1 VSLSLFLRASAQA
14 EHSEAG
20 KRRIFGCGL
29 SLPGK
34 HHYYQLIDVLN
45 IIRYSER
52 AMSLAIRDY
61 HPAPVQDEDFWQ
73 KLGIPPRGARLY
85 TALRDGLAY
94 EVFERLAHYTDL
106 NRSTLA
112 EHLGIAP
119 ATLQRR
125 LKVRRFNAEESD
137 RLFRLAAV
145 YKAALD
151 LFEGDAPATRRWLAN
166 PVYGLGNRQ
175 PLEMLTT
182 SAEAQA
188 VLDLIGRLEHGV
200 VA

>member
-1 VSLSLFLRASAQA
+1 
-14 EHSEAG
+14 
-20 KRRIFGCGL
+20 
-29 SLPGK
+29 
-34 HHYYQLIDVLN
+34 
-45 IIRYSER
+45 
-52 AMSLAIRDY
+52 MSLAIRDY
-61 HPAPVQDEDFWQ
+61 QPAMIQKQDFWQ
-73 KLGIPPRGARLY
+73 KLGIPPRGDSLY
-85 TALRDGLAY
+85 TALRNGLPY
-94 EVFERLAHYTDL
+94 EIFERLAQYTDL

-125 LKVRRFNAEESD
+125 LKVRQFNSEESD

-145 YKAALD
+145 YKATLD
-151 LFEGDAPATRRWLAN
+151 LFEDDTEATRLWLAN
-166 PVYGLGNRQ
+166 PVHGLGNRR
-175 PLEMLTT
+175 PLEMLAT

>member
-1 VSLSLFLRASAQA
+1 
-14 EHSEAG
+14 
-20 KRRIFGCGL
+20 
-29 SLPGK
+29 
-34 HHYYQLIDVLN
+34 
-45 IIRYSER
+45 
-52 AMSLAIRDY
+52 MSLAIRDY
-61 HPAPVQDEDFWQ
+61 HPAPVQAEDFWQ
-73 KLGIPPRGARLY
+73 HLGIPPRGARLY
-85 TALRDGLAY
+85 TALRNGLPY

-106 NRSTLA
+106 NRSALA

-125 LKVRRFNAEESD
+125 LKVRQFNADESD

-145 YKAALD
+145 YKSALD
-151 LFEGDAPATRRWLAN
+151 LFEDDAAATRRWLAN
-166 PVYGLGNRQ
+166 PVHGLGNRR

>member
-1 VSLSLFLRASAQA
+1 MRQITTAGAKTRLLSSDRFNSN
-14 EHSEAG
+14 HSIE
-20 KRRIFGCGL
+20 RCDM
-29 SLPGK
+29 SLPIG
-34 HHYYQLIDVLN
+34 
-45 IIRYSER
+45 
-52 AMSLAIRDY
+52 DY
-61 HPAPVQDEDFWQ
+61 HPAVPRQDDFWED
-73 KLGIPPRGARLY
+73 LGIPVRGARLY
-85 TALRDGLAY
+85 TALHSGLPY

-151 LFEGDAPATRRWLAN
+151 LFEGDTEATRLWLAN
-166 PVYGLGNRQ
+166 PVHGLGNSR
-175 PLEMLTT
+175 PLEMLAT
-182 SAEAQA
+182 SAETQA

>member
-1 VSLSLFLRASAQA
+1 M
-14 EHSEAG
+14 
-20 KRRIFGCGL
+20 
-29 SLPGK
+29 P
-34 HHYYQLIDVLN
+34 
-45 IIRYSER
+45 
-52 AMSLAIRDY
+52 LAIRDY
-61 HPAPVQDEDFWQ
+61 YPAPVQDEDFWQ
-73 KLGIPPRGARLY
+73 KLGVPARGAQLY
-85 TALRDGLAY
+85 TSLRAGLPY
-94 EVFERLAHYTDL
+94 EVFERLANYTDL

-125 LKVRRFNAEESD
+125 LKVRQFNAEESD
-137 RLFRLAAV
+137 RLFRLAAI

-151 LFEGDAPATRRWLAN
+151 LFEDDIEATRRWLTK
-166 PVYGLGNRQ
+166 PVYGMGQRR

>member
-1 VSLSLFLRASAQA
+1 
-14 EHSEAG
+14 
-20 KRRIFGCGL
+20 
-29 SLPGK
+29 
-34 HHYYQLIDVLN
+34 
-45 IIRYSER
+45 
-52 AMSLAIRDY
+52 MSTAIRDY
-61 HPAPVQDEDFWQ
+61 QPAPPQATGFWQ
-73 KLGIPPRGARLY
+73 QLGVPPRGARLY
-85 TALRDGLAY
+85 AALREGLPY
-94 EVFERLAHYTDL
+94 EVFERLAQYTDI

-112 EHLGIAP
+112 IHLGIAP

-125 LKVRRFNAEESD
+125 LKVRQFNAEESD

-151 LFEGDAPATRRWLAN
+151 LFEGDTQATRRWLAE
-166 PVYGLGNRQ
+166 PVRGLGNRR
-175 PLEMLTT
+175 PLEMLAT

>member
-1 VSLSLFLRASAQA
+1 
-14 EHSEAG
+14 
-20 KRRIFGCGL
+20 
-29 SLPGK
+29 
-34 HHYYQLIDVLN
+34 
-45 IIRYSER
+45 
-52 AMSLAIRDY
+52 
-61 HPAPVQDEDFWQ
+61 
-73 KLGIPPRGARLY
+73 
-85 TALRDGLAY
+85 
-94 EVFERLAHYTDL
+94 DL

-151 LFEGDAPATRRWLAN
+151 LFEDDTEATRLWLAN
-166 PVYGLGNRQ
+166 PVYGLGNRR
-175 PLEMLTT
+175 PLERLAT

>member
-1 VSLSLFLRASAQA
+1 M
-14 EHSEAG
+14 
-20 KRRIFGCGL
+20 
-29 SLPGK
+29 P
-34 HHYYQLIDVLN
+34 
-45 IIRYSER
+45 
-52 AMSLAIRDY
+52 LAIRDY
-61 HPAPVQDEDFWQ
+61 YPTPAQEEDFWQ
-73 KLGIPPRGARLY
+73 RLGVPPRGAQLY
-85 TALRDGLAY
+85 NALRAGLPY
-94 EVFERLAHYTDL
+94 EVFERLASYTDL

-125 LKVRRFNAEESD
+125 LKVRQFNAEESD
-137 RLFRLAAV
+137 RLFRLAAI
-145 YKAALD
+145 YKAAMD
-151 LFEGDAPATRRWLAN
+151 LFEDDTEATRRWLTK
-166 PVYGLGNRQ
+166 PVYGLGQCR

>member
-1 VSLSLFLRASAQA
+1 M
-14 EHSEAG
+14 
-20 KRRIFGCGL
+20 
-29 SLPGK
+29 P
-34 HHYYQLIDVLN
+34 
-45 IIRYSER
+45 
-52 AMSLAIRDY
+52 MAIRDY
-61 HPAPVQDEDFWQ
+61 HPAPVQGEDFWQ
-73 KLGIPPRGARLY
+73 RLGIPPRGARLY
-85 TALRDGLAY
+85 SVLRSGLPY
-94 EVFERLAHYTDL
+94 DVFEHLAHCIDL

-137 RLFRLAAV
+137 RLFRLAAI

-151 LFEGDAPATRRWLAN
+151 LFEQDVEATRRWLAG
-166 PVYGLGNRQ
+166 PVTGLGDRR
-175 PLEMLTT
+175 PLDMLII